1 MVSRM
6 NGLRK
11 WLSRHPGLHIFA
23 GKVRH
28 WLTRCWMRLCWI
40 RPVDRRKV
48 VFVSYH
54 GRGFG
59 DNGKA
64 IALSLLEKCPGLNLV
79 WAAVPGA
86 RDSIPAPIRFVPFRS
101 LAYYREMA
109 TAAVWL
115 DNSRKSDDVV
125 KRKGQYYIQT
135 WHGDLGLKKAEKD
148 AESALAPTY
157 LADAQYDSRM
167 ADLFLSGSDFFTA
180 RIHDAFWY
188 DGEILKCGIPRMDV
202 AFHPVEGIRD
212 MVREKLGIPADKRIV
227 LYAPTFRDHGEMDCY
242 QLDFARALEALRAS
256 TGEDWVFA
264 VRLHPNI
271 VEKADFIP
279 YSDTV
284 FNATTYPDLYE
295 LLPAVDMVV
304 TDYSSLMFEAG
315 FLGKPVIL
323 FATDIAEYVGTRGE
337 FYFDI
342 RSLPF
347 PLAENNQE
355 LLNRLSD
362 FDKIAYA
369 QAIHQFY
376 EEVGLYEGGRASE
389 QVADRIL
396 EILGR

>member
-1 MVSRM
+1 MERRTDHLKRSLLHLMMRC
-6 NGLRK
+6 LR
-11 WLSRHPGLHIFA
+11 IF
-23 GKVRH
+23 
-28 WLTRCWMRLCWI
+28 
-40 RPVDRRKV
+40 PVDKNKIAIV
-48 VFVSYH
+48 NFC
-54 GRGFG
+54 GKGFG
-59 DNGKA
+59 DSGKA
-64 IALSLLEKCPGLNLV
+64 VALTLLEKKPDLDIV
-79 WAAVPGA
+79 WIANEKY
-86 RDSIPAPIRFVPFRS
+86 RETIPAPIRFVRYCS
-101 LAYYREMA
+101 VAYYKEMA
-109 TAAVWL
+109 TAGVWI
-115 DNSRKSDDVV
+115 DNARKGREVL
-125 KRKGQYYIQT
+125 KRKNQYYIQM

-148 AESALAPTY
+148 AESALTPTY

-242 QLDFARALEALRAS
+242 QLDFAGALETLRAS

-279 YSDTV
+279 YSNTV

-323 FATDIAEYVGTRGE
+323 FATDIAEYVSTRGE